1 MLDAELDNRFW
12 SGWESANPARASWEH
27 VFMPFYWI
35 FISLIN
41 MMTVL
46 LSAVGLEA
54 LHGVDANV
62 VSHAAHCA
70 LLNGFPM
77 QNKELRANAFA
88 NLLAGAGEL
97 AQRAVCS

>member
-27 VFMPFYWI
+27 VFMPFYWT

-46 LSAVGLEA
+46 LSAIGLET

-62 VSHAAHCA
+62 VSHAA
-70 LLNGFPM
+70 
-77 QNKELRANAFA
+77 KLRAADWLPDA
-88 NLLAGAGEL
+88 E
-97 AQRAVCS
+97 QRASSQCLRKPISWRW